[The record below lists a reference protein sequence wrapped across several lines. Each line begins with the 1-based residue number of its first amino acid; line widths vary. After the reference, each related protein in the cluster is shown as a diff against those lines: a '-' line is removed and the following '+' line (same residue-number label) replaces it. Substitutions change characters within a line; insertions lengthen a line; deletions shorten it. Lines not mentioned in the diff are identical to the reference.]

1 MSLALEVTRSL
12 PDTMKLSRTIRDDDV
27 DIDTVDV
34 DILPFYGLN
43 CCYFRVRETVVGQ
56 EVNT

>member
-1 MSLALEVTRSL
+1 
-12 PDTMKLSRTIRDDDV
+12 MKLSRTIRDDDV

-56 EVNT
+56 EVNTWKQQHTGNSFISF